1 MWNNRTNPE
10 RLSWQD
16 AHLLVYLNRMEEA
29 KSAYKEL
36 LERAYD
42 KLPVLAD
49 SDREIFKEKL
59 KVRESEFDRFF
70 Y

>member
-1 MWNNRTNPE
+1 
-10 RLSWQD
+10 
-16 AHLLVYLNRMEEA
+16 MEET